1 MFLYP
6 FFSMDIS
13 SGAARGSRRRRATLL
28 WAIPA
33 AVVALAV
40 VVLAARW
47 FRALPST
54 REFLA
59 TYPGDS
65 ALPSWAPVGFPSW
78 LEWQHFLSALF
89 LLLIFRTGMQM
100 RWGGR
105 PSAFWLRS
113 NAGRIRTANPP
124 VRIGMPLWLHLGVDA
139 LWVLNGIVF
148 YVLVFATGQ
157 WVRIVPTRWDVFPN
171 AVSAGIQY
179 ASLDWPDAHG
189 WTNYNG
195 LQLLTY
201 FITVFLAAPLAILTG
216 LRLAPGFAVRLRRLD
231 RVVPLRV
238 AKPIH
243 WITMVWFVGFTIV
256 HVTLVLATGAL
267 RNLDHMYAGRDD
279 ESWAGFAVFAAS
291 VVGMVVVWVLARPPI
306 LNRLAALGG
315 TVRQR

>member
-1 MFLYP
+1 
-6 FFSMDIS
+6 MDIS
-13 SGAARGSRRRRATLL
+13 SREPTRSRGTRATLL

-33 AVVALAV
+33 AVIVLAV

-47 FRALPST
+47 FRDLPSA
-54 REFLA
+54 RSFLQ

-65 ALPSWAPVGFPSW
+65 ALPSWAPVGFPAW
-78 LEWQHFLSALF
+78 LEWQHFLSGLF

-100 RWGGR
+100 RFGGR
-105 PSAFWLRS
+105 PKSFWLRR
-113 NAGRIRTANPP
+113 NDGRVRTTNPP
-124 VRIGMPLWLHLGVDA
+124 VRIGMPLWLHLSIDL

-148 YVLVFATGQ
+148 YVLIFASGQ

-171 AVSAGIQY
+171 AISAGIQY
-179 ASLDWPDAHG
+179 ASLDWPNAHG

-216 LRLAPGFAVRLRRLD
+216 LRLAPGFALRLRPLD
-231 RVVPLRV
+231 RVFPLRV

-243 WITMVWFVGFTIV
+243 WFTMVWFVAFTIV

-267 RNLDHMYAGRDD
+267 RNLNHMYAGSDD
-279 ESWAGFAVFAAS
+279 EGWAGFAVFAAS
-291 VVGMVVVWVLARPPI
+291 IVVMVVIWVLARPAI